1 MSWTSAIPEI
11 LAFFVSLVL
20 VLGYHAYLHRRVRR
34 DPGYAVHAVNARV
47 RARWVETVMT
57 SGRMDVLAIQ
67 TLRNSVMAASFM
79 ASTSI
84 LLIMGVL
91 TLSSDVDKMAR
102 LWRTLSALGSGHSS
116 EWMSLLNVMLLAA
129 DFFVAFYFYSMAV
142 RYYNHVGYLI
152 NVPVDLA
159 RAESSPAYVAAY
171 LNRAGHNY
179 SLGMRT
185 FFFSLPLVFWF
196 FGSYFMIGG
205 TVALVLALYTL
216 DRAPSAV

>member
-1 MSWTSAIPEI
+1 MYWTGAITEA
-11 LAFFVSLVL
+11 LGFLVSVLLV
-20 VLGYHAYLHRRVRR
+20 VAYHIYLHRRVRR

-47 RARWVETVMT
+47 RARWVETVIT
-57 SGRMDVLAIQ
+57 SGRMDVLAVQ

-91 TLSSDVDKMAR
+91 TLSSDVEKMAR
-102 LWRTLSALGSGHSS
+102 LWQTLSAIGSGHSS
-116 EWMSLLNVMLLAA
+116 EWMLLLNVMLLAA
-129 DFFVAFYFYSMAV
+129 DFFGAFYFYSMAV

-152 NVPVDLA
+152 SVPVDTN
-159 RAESSPAYVAAY
+159 RPESSHAYVAAY

-196 FGSYFMIGG
+196 FGSYFMIGA
-205 TVALVLALYTL
+205 TVALILALHAL
-216 DRAPSAV
+216 DRAPDV

>member
-1 MSWTSAIPEI
+1 MSWPSAIPEI
-11 LAFFVSLVL
+11 LAFVASVLL
-20 VLGYHAYLHRRVRR
+20 VLGYHLYLHRRVRL

-47 RARWVETVMT
+47 RARWVETVMS
-57 SGRMDVLAIQ
+57 SGRMDVLAVQ

-91 TLSSDVDKMAR
+91 SLSSDINKMAR
-102 LWRTLSALGSGHSS
+102 LWHTLSAIGSGHSS
-116 EWMSLLNVMLLAA
+116 EWMILLNVMLLAA

-152 NVPVDLA
+152 NVPRDA
-159 RAESSPAYVAAY
+159 SRPESSHAYVAAY

-205 TVALVLALYTL
+205 TVALILALHAL
-216 DRAPSAV
+216 DRAPAV